1 MIANNTV
8 PCGIAIPQVFT
19 GGEPVDMALVRDFV
33 ARAEMLGYDS
43 LWVQEQIIGQAPVL
57 EPLVLLSYVAA
68 VTSDIR
74 MGAAVIITTTRNP
87 VLLAKQIA
95 SVDAM
100 SGGRL
105 VPGIALGGR
114 PADYGALDGPSSHR
128 VTHFLEGLRL
138 MRALWSQETVDFD
151 GRFWQLEGAWIAPR
165 PVQQPLPVWFGGR
178 HPDQL
183 RRAVDRGDGWMGAGS
198 TTTAQFAEHV
208 QIVRRRM
215 DEKDRDPATFPIAKR
230 VYVAVD
236 DDRARAEQRL
246 RDWFGVRY
254 APRPRLGP
262 QVSVWGS
269 AAQCVEGLQKV
280 LDAGARM
287 LMLNHAFDHMEHL
300 DALAEEVIPHLEPT
314 AG

>member
-1 MIANNTV
+1 MIANSTV
-8 PCGIAIPQVFT
+8 PCGIAIPQVFI
-19 GGEPVDMALVRDFV
+19 GDEPVDMALVRDFV
-33 ARAEMLGYDS
+33 ARAEALGYDS
-43 LWVQEQIIGQAPVL
+43 VWVQEQIIGQAPVL
-57 EPLVLLSYVAA
+57 EPLALLSYVAA

-95 SVDAM
+95 TVDAM

-105 VPGIALGGR
+105 IPGIALGGR
-114 PADYGALDGPSSHR
+114 PSDYGALDGPPSHR

-165 PVQQPLPVWFGGR
+165 PAQQPLPIWFGGR

-183 RRAVDRGDGWMGAGS
+183 RRAVDHGDGWIGAGS
-198 TTTAQFAEHV
+198 TTTAQFSEHV
-208 QIVRRRM
+208 RIVQRRM
-215 DEKDRDPATFPIAKR
+215 DETGRDPASFPIAKR
-230 VYVAVD
+230 VYVALD
-236 DDRARAEQRL
+236 DDRARAERRL

-254 APRPRLGP
+254 APRPQLGS

-269 AAQCVEGLQKV
+269 AAQCVEGLQAV
-280 LDAGARM
+280 LDAGAQM
-287 LMLNHAFDHMEHL
+287 LMLNHAFDHVEHL
-300 DALAEEVIPHLEPT
+300 DALAEEVVPHLEPT
-314 AG
+314 TV